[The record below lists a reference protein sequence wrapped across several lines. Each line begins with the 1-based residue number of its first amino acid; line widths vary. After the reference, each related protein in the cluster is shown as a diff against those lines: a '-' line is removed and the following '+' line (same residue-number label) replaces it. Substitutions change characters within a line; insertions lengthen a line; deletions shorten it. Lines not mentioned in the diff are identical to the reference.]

1 LQFEHHTLKMQT
13 MASRIIARK
22 TLLAE
27 IRSRLEHDPIV
38 TILGPRQ
45 CGKTTVARRIA
56 KENHAHFFDLEDP
69 ADRRALEEPQT
80 VLAPLSGVVVIDE
93 AQIRPDLFPVLRV
106 LADRHPNPSRFV
118 LTGSASPDLVRGASE
133 SLAGRVGF
141 VDMGG
146 FDLDEV
152 GSRSMRTLWTRGGF
166 PRSFLAR
173 SDRESRRWRDG
184 FIQTFLERDLRQ
196 YGVEIPPIMLSR
208 LWQML
213 AHYHGQIW
221 NASEIG
227 RSLGEAHTTVKRHLD
242 ILTGALV
249 VRQLQPWFQNLGK
262 RLVKSPKVYVRD
274 TGLLHALLG
283 LDDLRGLEGHPKL
296 GASWEGFAIEEIL
309 RITGDR
315 SAWFWATQG
324 LSELDLLV
332 RWQGKLLGFEMKYG
346 DAPTMTKSLHV
357 AMQDLKLDHAYIVYP
372 GTRVYPVTNK
382 VTVIPLP
389 DLRLRLRE
397 R

>member
-1 LQFEHHTLKMQT
+1 MLKMRT
-13 MASRIIARK
+13 MASRTIRRK
-22 TLLAE
+22 TLLAL
-27 IRSRLEHDPIV
+27 IRSRLQHDPIV

-45 CGKTTVARRIA
+45 CGKTTVARWIA
-56 KENHAHFFDLEDP
+56 RDTHAHFFDLEDP
-69 ADRRALEEPQT
+69 ADRRALEEPMT

-93 AQIRPDLFPVLRV
+93 AQMRPDLYPVLRV
-106 LADRHPNPSRFV
+106 LVDRRPNPSRFV

-152 GSRSMRTLWTRGGF
+152 GSRSIRTLWTRGGF

-173 SDRESRRWRDG
+173 SDAESLRWRDT

-196 YGVEIPPIMLSR
+196 YGVEVPPVMLSR

-262 RLVKSPKVYVRD
+262 RLVKSPRVYVRD
-274 TGLLHALLG
+274 SGLLHALLG
-283 LDDLRGLEGHPKL
+283 LADLRGLQGHPKL
-296 GASWEGFAIEEIL
+296 GASWEGFVIEEIL

-315 SAWFWATQG
+315 AAWFWATQG

-357 AMQDLKLDHAYIVYP
+357 AMQDLKLDHAFIVYP
-372 GTRVYPVTNK
+372 GTRVYPAADR

-389 DLRLRLRE
+389 DLRARLLSH
-397 R
+397 

>member
-1 LQFEHHTLKMQT
+1 MQT
-13 MASRIIARK
+13 MASRTIRRK
-22 TLLAE
+22 TLLAL
-27 IRSRLEHDPIV
+27 IRSCLQHDPIV

-45 CGKTTVARRIA
+45 CGKTTVARWIA
-56 KENHAHFFDLEDP
+56 KDTHAHFFDLEDP
-69 ADRRALEEPQT
+69 ADRRALEEPKT

-93 AQIRPDLFPVLRV
+93 AQRRPDLFPILRV
-106 LADRHPNPSRFV
+106 LADRRPNPSRFL

-152 GSRSMRTLWTRGGF
+152 GSRSLRKLWARGGF
-166 PRSFLAR
+166 PRSFLAS
-173 SDRESRRWRDG
+173 SDAESWRWRDG

-196 YGVEIPPIMLSR
+196 YGVEVPSVMLGR

-242 ILTGALV
+242 VLTGALV

-262 RLVKSPKVYVRD
+262 RLVKSPKVFVRD
-274 TGLLHALLG
+274 SGLLHALLG
-283 LDDLRGLEGHPKL
+283 LTDLRAVEGHPKL
-296 GASWEGFAIEEIL
+296 GASWEGFVIEEIL

-315 SAWFWATQG
+315 AAWFWGTQG

-346 DAPTMTKSLHV
+346 DAPAMTKSLHV
-357 AMQDLKLDHAYIVYP
+357 AMQDLALDHAFIVYP
-372 GTRVYPVTNK
+372 GTRTYPVTDK

-389 DLRLRLRE
+389 DLRVRLKDQ
-397 R
+397 